1 MNQQEFGQH
10 CSDLGD
16 LETPENPLGQLRR
29 SGKSSWTNHKGPAS
43 FIREGIVG
51 KWGNGRLQGEFY
63 VGDVSEVDRVGLQW
77 SSDYAYAAP
86 RTKRSVYSPLNFPL
100 TRRCI
105 HGAKFTPAQLT
116 LPLICPSCFS
126 SWRINL
132 DKPRRLR
139 DADTDLMA
147 LISKESGWTN
157 FDLHWSSST
166 NLKASNFS
174 ISSLS
179 FRSTVACSSSLQSSS
194 NGESVPLKT

>member
-77 SSDYAYAAP
+77 SSDYAYAAQC
-86 RTKRSVYSPLNFPL
+86 SYQYSIFVEGRIDIDIENCNRLPVPKLALPYGSPPCLCHRF
-100 TRRCI
+100 
-105 HGAKFTPAQLT
+105 QLQSYVVSAT
-116 LPLICPSCFS
+116 MVH
-126 SWRINL
+126 R
-132 DKPRRLR
+132 RRLR
-139 DADTDLMA
+139 RRHRRHPLPP
-147 LISKESGWTN
+147 ISCIYT
-157 FDLHWSSST
+157 T
-166 NLKASNFS
+166 
-174 ISSLS
+174 S
-179 FRSTVACSSSLQSSS
+179 F
-194 NGESVPLKT
+194 P